1 MFTDYK
7 SSYIRYTGRF
17 AEYGNGMTT
26 TATGSAIE
34 FGFCG
39 DSVLL
44 KFDLNEQKYPFPHL
58 WMQLDG
64 GPCFETSVDWF
75 LRINATDDGKHIL
88 KIVVKSAVE
97 FQNRWKKPIEPK
109 VTFTG
114 AYADDFYVLPPDTRK
129 TIEFVGDS
137 ITEGVLTDPACSP
150 FENDGNNRVFED
162 DVFAT
167 YAYRTAEK
175 LDFRPIIAAY
185 GGIGLT
191 MGGSGNMPGAATMY
205 CSCFDGAQTNYPDP
219 DYIVLNL
226 GTNDHLWKP
235 AEEYVAAYREFL
247 EMITARHPA
256 SKITVLSGFSGVFPQ
271 ETKKLVEE
279 FNKSNKTDIFF
290 IDSTGWVPPEPLHPE
305 REGHRIISE
314 HLTAALKEKYGV

>member
-109 VTFTG
+109 VG
-114 AYADDFYVLPPDTRK
+114 AIL
-129 TIEFVGDS
+129 
-137 ITEGVLTDPACSP
+137 
-150 FENDGNNRVFED
+150 
-162 DVFAT
+162 
-167 YAYRTAEK
+167 
-175 LDFRPIIAAY
+175 
-185 GGIGLT
+185 
-191 MGGSGNMPGAATMY
+191 
-205 CSCFDGAQTNYPDP
+205 
-219 DYIVLNL
+219 
-226 GTNDHLWKP
+226 
-235 AEEYVAAYREFL
+235 
-247 EMITARHPA
+247 
-256 SKITVLSGFSGVFPQ
+256 
-271 ETKKLVEE
+271 KK
-279 FNKSNKTDIFF
+279 
-290 IDSTGWVPPEPLHPE
+290 
-305 REGHRIISE
+305 
-314 HLTAALKEKYGV
+314 

>member
-1 MFTDYK
+1 M
-7 SSYIRYTGRF
+7 
-17 AEYGNGMTT
+17 
-26 TATGSAIE
+26 
-34 FGFCG
+34 
-39 DSVLL
+39 
-44 KFDLNEQKYPFPHL
+44 
-58 WMQLDG
+58 
-64 GPCFETSVDWF
+64 
-75 LRINATDDGKHIL
+75 
-88 KIVVKSAVE
+88 KSAVE

-114 AYADDFYVLPPDTRK
+114 AYADDFYVLPPDNRK

-235 AEEYVAAYREFL
+235 AEEYVAGFAANASSIRFSPCFSAFL
-247 EMITARHPA
+247 STA
-256 SKITVLSGFSGVFPQ
+256 
-271 ETKKLVEE
+271 
-279 FNKSNKTDIFF
+279 SNGSSI
-290 IDSTGWVPPEPLHPE
+290 VC
-305 REGHRIISE
+305 
-314 HLTAALKEKYGV
+314 